1 MPIMSL
7 IKAFPIQ
14 CFKLHGMKNLFVL
27 FILLMQLSVQGQ
39 ASNHSKALEAAVL
52 QFNQTSKSPAYQD
65 LYLQFEQ
72 LYAVNKTNWLIPY
85 YAGMTK
91 SIMCLLKMGDRDA
104 LANDA
109 LLWVARAKSIAQ
121 NDEIYCAESLA
132 YTAKMSVNPALRWF
146 SYEGKIKNALRMA
159 KKLNPNNPRAYI
171 LEANIQLKLPFIF
184 GGGCKSTK
192 PLIQKAEL
200 GLNAQTKTNSVE
212 PSWGIQ
218 SLVQLKKACPY

>member
-1 MPIMSL
+1 
-7 IKAFPIQ
+7 
-14 CFKLHGMKNLFVL
+14 MKNLLVLFVL
-27 FILLMQLSVQGQ
+27 LLQLPLQ
-39 ASNHSKALEAAVL
+39 AQSPNQAKVLESAVM
-52 QFNQTSKSPAYQD
+52 QFNQANNPNSYKQ

-72 LYAVNKTNWLIPY
+72 LYSVDKTNWLIPY

-109 LLWVARAKSIAQ
+109 LLWVARAKAIEV

-146 SYEGKIKNALRMA
+146 TYEGKIKNTLSLA
-159 KKLNPNNPRAYI
+159 KKLNPSNPRAYI
-171 LEANIQLKLPFIF
+171 LEANIQQKLPFIF
-184 GGGCKSTK
+184 GGGCKSAK

-200 GLNAQTKTNSVE
+200 FISNQNRANSIE

-218 SLVQLKKACPY
+218 SLVKLKKACPF

>member
-1 MPIMSL
+1 
-7 IKAFPIQ
+7 
-14 CFKLHGMKNLFVL
+14 MKSGIVF
-27 FILLMQLSVQGQ
+27 FILLLQLPLQ
-39 ASNHSKALEAAVL
+39 AQSPNQIKVLESAVM
-52 QFNQTSKSPAYQD
+52 QFNQTNNPSSYTQ

-72 LYAVNKTNWLIPY
+72 LYSVDKTNWLIPY

-109 LLWVARAKSIAQ
+109 LIWLARAKSIVV

-146 SYEGKIKNALRMA
+146 TYEGKIKNSLSLA

-171 LEANIQLKLPFIF
+171 LEANIQQKLPFIF
-184 GGGCKSTK
+184 GGGCKSAK

-200 GLNAQTKTNSVE
+200 FFSNQNKANSIE

-218 SLVQLKKACPY
+218 SLVKLKKACPF

>member
-1 MPIMSL
+1 MQRL
-7 IKAFPIQ
+7 IF
-14 CFKLHGMKNLFVL
+14 L
-27 FILLMQLSVQGQ
+27 FILLLQVPVQAQ
-39 ASNHSKALEAAVL
+39 VTNQTKTLEAVVM
-52 QFNQTSKSPAYQD
+52 QFNQTNNPSSYTQ

-72 LYAVNKTNWLIPY
+72 LYSVDKTNWLIPY

-109 LLWVARAKSIAQ
+109 LLWVGRAKSIVK

-132 YTAKMSVNPALRWF
+132 YTAKMSVNPLLRWF
-146 SYEGKIKNALRMA
+146 TYESKIKNALSLA

-171 LEANIQLKLPFIF
+171 LEANIQQKLPFIF
-184 GGGCKSTK
+184 GGGCKATK
-192 PLIQKAEL
+192 PLIQKAEIC
-200 GLNAQTKTNSVE
+200 LNAQSNLNPTD

>member
-1 MPIMSL
+1 
-7 IKAFPIQ
+7 
-14 CFKLHGMKNLFVL
+14 MKNLVVLFVL
-27 FILLMQLSVQGQ
+27 LLQLPLQ
-39 ASNHSKALEAAVL
+39 AQSPNQAKVLESAVM
-52 QFNQTSKSPAYQD
+52 QFNQANNPNSYKQ

-72 LYAVNKTNWLIPY
+72 LYSVDKTNWLIPY

-109 LLWVARAKSIAQ
+109 LLWVARAKVIEV

-146 SYEGKIKNALRMA
+146 TYEGKIKNTLSLA
-159 KKLNPNNPRAYI
+159 KKLNPSNPRAYI
-171 LEANIQLKLPFIF
+171 LEANIQQKLPFIF
-184 GGGCKSTK
+184 GGGCKSAK

-200 GLNAQTKTNSVE
+200 FISNQNKVNSIE

-218 SLVQLKKACPY
+218 SLIKLKKACPF

>member
-1 MPIMSL
+1 
-7 IKAFPIQ
+7 
-14 CFKLHGMKNLFVL
+14 MKNLLVLFVL
-27 FILLMQLSVQGQ
+27 LLQLPLQ
-39 ASNHSKALEAAVL
+39 AQSPNQAKVLESAVM
-52 QFNQTSKSPAYQD
+52 QFNQANNPSSYKQ

-72 LYAVNKTNWLIPY
+72 LYSVDKTNWLIPY

-109 LLWVARAKSIAQ
+109 LLWVARAKAIEV

-146 SYEGKIKNALRMA
+146 TYEGKIKNSLSLA

-171 LEANIQLKLPFIF
+171 LEANIQQKLPFIF
-184 GGGCKSTK
+184 GGGCKSAK
-192 PLIQKAEL
+192 PLIQKADL
-200 GLNAQTKTNSVE
+200 FFSNQTKANSIE

-218 SLVQLKKACPY
+218 SLVKLKKACPY

>member
-1 MPIMSL
+1 L
-7 IKAFPIQ
+7 NE
-14 CFKLHGMKNLFVL
+14 KLVLFVL
-27 FILLMQLSVQGQ
+27 LLQLPLQ
-39 ASNHSKALEAAVL
+39 AQLPNQTKVLESAVM
-52 QFNQTSKSPAYQD
+52 QFNQANNPNSYKQ

-72 LYAVNKTNWLIPY
+72 LYNVDKTNWLIPY

-109 LLWVARAKSIAQ
+109 LLWVARAKAIEV

-146 SYEGKIKNALRMA
+146 TYEGKIKNTLSLA
-159 KKLNPNNPRAYI
+159 KKLNPSNPRAYV
-171 LEANIQLKLPFIF
+171 LEANIQQKLPFIF
-184 GGGCKSTK
+184 GGGCKSAK

-200 GLNAQTKTNSVE
+200 FISNQNRANSIE

-218 SLVQLKKACPY
+218 SLVKLKKACPF

>member
-1 MPIMSL
+1 
-7 IKAFPIQ
+7 
-14 CFKLHGMKNLFVL
+14 MKNLVVL
-27 FILLMQLSVQGQ
+27 FALLLQLPLQ
-39 ASNHSKALEAAVL
+39 AQSPNQSKVLESAVM
-52 QFNQTSKSPAYQD
+52 QFNQANNPNSYKQ

-72 LYAVNKTNWLIPY
+72 LYSVDKTNWLIPY

-109 LLWVARAKSIAQ
+109 LLWVARAKAIEV

-146 SYEGKIKNALRMA
+146 TYEGKIKNTLSLA
-159 KKLNPNNPRAYI
+159 KKLNPSNPRAYI
-171 LEANIQLKLPFIF
+171 LEANIQQKLPFIF
-184 GGGCKSTK
+184 GGGCKSAK

-200 GLNAQTKTNSVE
+200 FISNQNRANSIE

-218 SLVQLKKACPY
+218 SLVKLKKACPF

>member
-1 MPIMSL
+1 
-7 IKAFPIQ
+7 
-14 CFKLHGMKNLFVL
+14 MKNLLILFVL
-27 FILLMQLSVQGQ
+27 LLQLPLQ
-39 ASNHSKALEAAVL
+39 AQSPNQTKALESAVM
-52 QFNQTSKSPAYQD
+52 QFNQANNPNSYKQ

-72 LYAVNKTNWLIPY
+72 LYSVDKTNWLIPY

-109 LLWVARAKSIAQ
+109 LLWMARAKSIEV

-146 SYEGKIKNALRMA
+146 TYEGKIKNTLSLA
-159 KKLNPNNPRAYI
+159 KKLNPSNPRAYI
-171 LEANIQLKLPFIF
+171 LEANIQQKLPFIF
-184 GGGCKSTK
+184 GGGCKSAK

-200 GLNAQTKTNSVE
+200 FISNQNRANSIE

-218 SLVQLKKACPY
+218 SLVKLKKACPF

>member
-1 MPIMSL
+1 
-7 IKAFPIQ
+7 
-14 CFKLHGMKNLFVL
+14 MKNLLVLFVL
-27 FILLMQLSVQGQ
+27 LLQLPLQ
-39 ASNHSKALEAAVL
+39 AQSPNQAKVLESAVM
-52 QFNQTSKSPAYQD
+52 QFNQANNPNSYKQ

-72 LYAVNKTNWLIPY
+72 LYSVDKTNWLIPY

-109 LLWVARAKSIAQ
+109 LLWVARAKAIEV

-146 SYEGKIKNALRMA
+146 TYEGKIKNTLSLA
-159 KKLNPNNPRAYI
+159 KKLNPSNPRAYV
-171 LEANIQLKLPFIF
+171 LEANIQQKLPFIF
-184 GGGCKSTK
+184 GGGCKSAK

-200 GLNAQTKTNSVE
+200 FISNQNRANSIE

-218 SLVQLKKACPY
+218 SLVKLKKACPF

>member
-1 MPIMSL
+1 
-7 IKAFPIQ
+7 
-14 CFKLHGMKNLFVL
+14 MKNLLVLFVL
-27 FILLMQLSVQGQ
+27 LLQLPLQ
-39 ASNHSKALEAAVL
+39 AQSPNQAKVLESAVM
-52 QFNQTSKSPAYQD
+52 QFNQANNPNSYKQ

-72 LYAVNKTNWLIPY
+72 LYSVDKTNWLIPY

-109 LLWVARAKSIAQ
+109 LLWVARAKAIEE

-146 SYEGKIKNALRMA
+146 TYEGKIKNTLSLA
-159 KKLNPNNPRAYI
+159 KKLNPSNPRAYI
-171 LEANIQLKLPFIF
+171 LEANIQQKLPFIF
-184 GGGCKSTK
+184 GGGCKSAK

-200 GLNAQTKTNSVE
+200 FISNQNRANSIE

-218 SLVQLKKACPY
+218 SLVKLKKACPF

>member
-1 MPIMSL
+1 
-7 IKAFPIQ
+7 
-14 CFKLHGMKNLFVL
+14 MKNLVVLFVL
-27 FILLMQLSVQGQ
+27 LLQLPLQ
-39 ASNHSKALEAAVL
+39 AQSPNQSKVLESAVM
-52 QFNQTSKSPAYQD
+52 QFNQANNPNSYKQ

-72 LYAVNKTNWLIPY
+72 LYSVDKTNWLIPY

-109 LLWVARAKSIAQ
+109 LLWVARAKAIEV

-146 SYEGKIKNALRMA
+146 TYEGKIKNTLSLA
-159 KKLNPNNPRAYI
+159 KKMNPSNPRAYI
-171 LEANIQLKLPFIF
+171 LEANIQQKLPFIF
-184 GGGCKSTK
+184 GGGCKSAK

-200 GLNAQTKTNSVE
+200 FISNQNRANSIE

-218 SLVQLKKACPY
+218 SLVKLKKACPF